1 MAEDDVYRTISGPCE
16 GVFRDK
22 GSKFIGYAYP
32 IDLEAEIKDVLAGL
46 RTEHPKAR
54 HFCWAYRL
62 GQDKSI
68 FRLNDDGEP
77 SGSAGRPILNTL
89 LSENLTNILVV
100 VVRYFG
106 GTLLGV
112 PGLIHAYKSATAE
125 AIGSGEMVLK
135 TVDDIYFL
143 SFPYDQTNEVMKVVK
158 EEKLIVKEQ
167 KFDMQVELNIRIR
180 QSLVKV
186 VLDKLH
192 KIRGLDSLFVTA
204 N

>member
-16 GVFRDK
+16 GIFRDK

-32 IDLEAEIKDVLAGL
+32 IDLEAEIKDILAGL

-68 FRLNDDGEP
+68 FRISDDGEP
-77 SGSAGRPILNTL
+77 SGSAARPILNTL
-89 LSENLTNILVV
+89 LSENLTNIFVV

-125 AIGSGEMVLK
+125 AIGSGEIILK

>member
-1 MAEDDVYRTISGPCE
+1 MAENDVYQTVFERCE

-22 GSKFIGYAYP
+22 GSKFIGYACP
-32 IDLEAEIKDVLAGL
+32 IDSDVEIKDILAGL
-46 RTEHPKAR
+46 RSEHPKAR

-62 GQDKSI
+62 TLDKNV

-77 SGSAGRPILNTL
+77 SGSAGRPILNTI
-89 LSENLTNILVV
+89 LSENLTNIFVV

-112 PGLIHAYKSATAE
+112 PGLINAYKAATVDALLN
-125 AIGSGEMVLK
+125 GQVVSR
-135 TVDDIYFL
+135 TVDDLYSL

-158 EEKLIVKEQ
+158 EEKLTVKNQ
-167 KFDMQVELNIRIR
+167 NFDSQVEMHIMIR
-180 QSLVKV
+180 QSLVSSI
-186 VLDKLH
+186 LQKLH
-192 KIRGLDSLFVTA
+192 KIQGLHSQFITT

>member
-1 MAEDDVYRTISGPCE
+1 MAEDDIYRTISGPCE

-32 IDLEAEIKDVLAGL
+32 IDLEAEIKDILAGL

-125 AIGSGEMVLK
+125 AIGSGEIVLK

-167 KFDMQVELNIRIR
+167 KFDMQVELNVRIR
-180 QSLVKV
+180 QSLVKA

>member
-1 MAEDDVYRTISGPCE
+1 MAENDVYQTVSERCE

-22 GSKFIGYAYP
+22 GSKFIGYACP
-32 IDLEAEIKDVLAGL
+32 IDSDVEIKDILAGL
-46 RTEHPKAR
+46 RSEHPKAR

-62 GQDKSI
+62 TLDKNV

-77 SGSAGRPILNTL
+77 SGSAGRPILNTI
-89 LSENLTNILVV
+89 LSENLTNIFVV

-112 PGLIHAYKSATAE
+112 PGLINAYKAATVDALLN
-125 AIGSGEMVLK
+125 GQVVSR
-135 TVDDIYFL
+135 TVDDLYSL

-158 EEKLIVKEQ
+158 EEKLTVKNQ
-167 KFDMQVELNIRIR
+167 NFDSQVEMHIMIR
-180 QSLVKV
+180 QSLVSSI
-186 VLDKLH
+186 LQKLH
-192 KIRGLDSLFVTA
+192 KIQGLHSQFITT